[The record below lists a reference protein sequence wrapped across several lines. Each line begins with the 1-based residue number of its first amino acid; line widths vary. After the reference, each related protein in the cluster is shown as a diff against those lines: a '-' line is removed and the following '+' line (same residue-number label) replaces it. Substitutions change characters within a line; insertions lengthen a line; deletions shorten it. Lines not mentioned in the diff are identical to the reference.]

1 MSFEPDLTLQVL
13 AHKYERVILPGSKGL
28 NIKRN
33 NEEFEVDAVLF
44 NPSFGSLCYRGTH
57 TSIPDEKGKITIPIK
72 ALIEIPGESKI
83 GFYNYDTEEI
93 ETEPHLM

>member
-1 MSFEPDLTLQVL
+1 LSFEPDLTLQVL
-13 AHKYERVILPGSKGL
+13 AYKYERIILPGSKGL

-33 NEEFEVDAVLF
+33 NEEFEVDAVFF

-72 ALIEIPGESKI
+72 APYI
-83 GFYNYDTEEI
+83 
-93 ETEPHLM
+93 